1 MECNSNFN
9 LTALACPPCSLD
21 RAFLSR
27 PHGLETVSG
36 ARKTITGSVTLACG
50 RYLEDVFFDT
60 IIQFYV
66 VDLFRRQN
74 YSSYLSLHSLSI
86 HILTSKNPNVIK
98 HCYPQIPCP
107 ITPMA
112 TARRHSWLSMYS
124 SSGRAI
130 SEATINYSLFML
142 VRPTEHARARHA

>member
-1 MECNSNFN
+1 MRSEENLVGEKELECNSNFN

-21 RAFLSR
+21 RVFLPR

-66 VDLFRRQN
+66 VDLIRRQN
-74 YSSYLSLHSLSI
+74 YSSYLTLHSLSI
-86 HILTSKNPNVIK
+86 HILTSKNPNVVK
-98 HCYPQIPCP
+98 HCYPPP
-107 ITPMA
+107 KSHVLLTPVA
-112 TARRHSWLSMYS
+112 TAAFLALYTLQRFS
-124 SSGRAI
+124 SSQLQGF
-130 SEATINYSLFML
+130 TD
-142 VRPTEHARARHA
+142 